1 MFNFSQRR
9 IEKANAEAERVLVE
23 AEARELGI
31 FDAAI
36 AIKLAEVSSPEKFFK
51 RIHSSHGYINKKWD
65 KYKIQYLIPTY
76 DDLNFPNCWYT
87 DVGFGNPYDDSED
100 WNVVIVQI
108 GINTNNQTRLESDMT
123 LYAAA
128 REYKRGVWQGQEK
141 VRCFHNGEWVEH
153 FFAHAK
159 NMQAEYGQKQL
170 GK

>member
-36 AIKLAEVSSPEKFFK
+36 AIKTASMSLEKLCK
-51 RIHSSHGYINKKWD
+51 RLHSRYDGYPIKWY
-65 KYKIQYLIPTY
+65 KYKIQYMIPTIAY

-108 GINTNNQTRLESDMT
+108 GISTNNQTRLESDLI
-123 LYAAA
+123 LYTAA
-128 REYKRGVWQGQEK
+128 REYKRGIWQGQER

-153 FFAHAK
+153 FFAYAK
-159 NMQAEYGQKQL
+159 EMQAK
-170 GK
+170 

>member
-9 IEKANAEAERVLVE
+9 IEKANAERVLVE

-36 AIKLAEVSSPEKFFK
+36 AIKTASMSLEKLCK
-51 RIHSSHGYINKKWD
+51 RLHSNFSNGYPIKWD
-65 KYKIQYLIPTY
+65 KYKIQYMIPTG
-76 DDLNFPNCWYT
+76 DDLNFPSCWYT
-87 DVGFGNPYDDSED
+87 DVGFNNPYDDSED

-108 GINTNNQTRLESDMT
+108 GISTNNHTRLENI

-128 REYKRGVWQGQEK
+128 REYKRGVWQGQER

-153 FFAHAK
+153 FFANAK
-159 NMQAEYGQKQL
+159 EMQAK
-170 GK
+170 